1 MSNCYMFHLCC
12 MHCELFANF
21 LMRGNGLAFNI
32 IISVFDMKTSLSLLS
47 GFSTFNFDMNKLEN
61 DQ

>member
-1 MSNCYMFHLCC
+1 
-12 MHCELFANF
+12 MHCELFANL
-21 LMRGNGLAFNI
+21 LMRGNGQAFNI